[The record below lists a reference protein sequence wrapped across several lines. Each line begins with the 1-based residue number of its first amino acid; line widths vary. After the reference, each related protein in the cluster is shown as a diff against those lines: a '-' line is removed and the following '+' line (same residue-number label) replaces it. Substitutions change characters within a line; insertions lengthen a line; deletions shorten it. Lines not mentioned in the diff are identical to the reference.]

1 MQDVEKIVK
10 AIMNEHKVGFKQF
23 EQSKGLT
30 VNALCVE
37 CMKLI
42 AEGKGERHIQIS
54 MDDEGNG
61 FHTLF
66 YGFTDNGKEDYD
78 YHDDVDMKDIVLL
91 G

>member
-10 AIMNEHKVGFKQF
+10 DVMSVHEVGFKKF
-23 EQSKGLT
+23 EHYKGLT

-42 AEGKGERHIQIS
+42 QQGKGNKHIQIS

-66 YGFTDNGKEDYD
+66 YGFTEDGLD
-78 YHDDVDMKDIVLL
+78 DQRYHDRVDVEDIVLL

>member
-10 AIMNEHKVGFKQF
+10 AIMKEHTVGFKEF
-23 EQSKGLT
+23 KQSEGLT

-42 AEGKGERHIQIS
+42 AEGKGEKHIQIS

-66 YGFTDNGKEDYD
+66 YGFTDDHKNDYD
-78 YHDDVDMKDIVLL
+78 YHDKVDTGKIILL

>member
-10 AIMNEHKVGFKQF
+10 AIMKEQEIGYKKF
-23 EQSKGLT
+23 ERAKGLT
-30 VNALCVE
+30 VSALCVE

-42 AEGKGERHIQIS
+42 AQGKGGKHIQIS

-66 YGFTDNGKEDYD
+66 YGFTEDGKEDYD

>member
-1 MQDVEKIVK
+1 MIDVEEIVK
-10 AIMNEHKVGFKQF
+10 TL
-23 EQSKGLT
+23 KGHTIVCEDYERAKGIT

-42 AEGKGERHIQIS
+42 AQGKGKRHIQIS

-66 YGFTDNGKEDYD
+66 YGFTDDHKNDYD
-78 YHDDVDMKDIVLL
+78 YHDKVDTKKIILL

>member
-10 AIMNEHKVGFKQF
+10 AIMKEHTVGFKEF
-23 EQSKGLT
+23 EESKGLT

-37 CMKLI
+37 CMRLI
-42 AEGKGERHIQIS
+42 AEGKGERHVQIS

-66 YGFTDNGKEDYD
+66 YGFTEDNKEDYP
-78 YHDDVDMKDIVLL
+78 YHDDVDMEDIVLL

>member
-1 MQDVEKIVK
+1 MIDVEEIVK
-10 AIMNEHKVGFKQF
+10 ALEGHTITCADYECA
-23 EQSKGLT
+23 KGIT

-37 CMKLI
+37 CINLI
-42 AEGKGERHIQIS
+42 REGKGKRHIQIS

-66 YGFTDNGKEDYD
+66 YGFTDDHKGEYD
-78 YHDDVDMKDIVLL
+78 YHDKVNLKNIVLL

>member
-10 AIMNEHKVGFKQF
+10 AIMEKHEVGFKQF
-23 EQSKGLT
+23 EESKGLT
-30 VNALCVE
+30 VNALCAE

-42 AEGKGERHIQIS
+42 AEGKGEKHIQIS
-54 MDDEGNG
+54 GDDEGNY

-66 YGFTDNGKEDYD
+66 YGFTDKGIEDYEYD
-78 YHDDVDMKDIVLL
+78 NGVDLKEIVLL

>member
-78 YHDDVDMKDIVLL
+78 YCDNVDMKDIVLL

>member
-10 AIMNEHKVGFKQF
+10 AIMKEHEVGFKRF
-23 EQSKGLT
+23 DESKGLT

-37 CMKLI
+37 CMALI
-42 AEGKGERHIQIS
+42 AEGKGEKHIQIS
-54 MDDEGNG
+54 VDDEGNG

-66 YGFTDNGKEDYD
+66 YGFTENGKEDYE
-78 YHDDVDMKDIVLL
+78 YHDKVNTKDIVLL